1 MCRKLI
7 YLVPFVLALMSVPTL
22 GDAILA
28 PSDFIIAIDA
38 DGNSSSPDAEQVPEA
53 IDGITAGGGAKY
65 LNFGAENSG
74 FIVTPSLGSSV
85 VTSFVIWT
93 ANDGEERDPATWAL
107 YGTNEPIVST

>member
-38 DGNSSSPDAEQVPEA
+38 DEIGRASCR
-53 IDGITAGGGAKY
+53 
-65 LNFGAENSG
+65 
-74 FIVTPSLGSSV
+74 
-85 VTSFVIWT
+85 
-93 ANDGEERDPATWAL
+93 ER
-107 YGTNEPIVST
+107 V